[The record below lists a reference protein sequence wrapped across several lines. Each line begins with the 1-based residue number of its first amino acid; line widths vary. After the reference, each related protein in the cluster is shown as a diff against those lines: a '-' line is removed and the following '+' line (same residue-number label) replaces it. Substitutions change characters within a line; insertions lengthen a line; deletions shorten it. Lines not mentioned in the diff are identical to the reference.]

1 MIAHTVDMTDPQAI
15 RGMAKAPEKS
25 EDNPA
30 VLMLVRELIIGDTP
44 RISGE
49 NAEHLLALAAVE
61 DELPPIIVHHPTMRV
76 IDGVHRLRVAQSRND
91 ERILARYFH
100 GTEAEVFVLAVRSNI
115 AHGLPLSLTDRR
127 AAAARIIQ
135 SHRGW
140 SDRMVASV
148 TGLAAGT
155 VAGIRVMG
163 GGASEDGA
171 NQDRPGQ
178 DRARIGLDG
187 RVRPLDG
194 PERRMHAARLITENP
209 GITLRQVSQAAG
221 ISPETARDVRN
232 RLQQG
237 EDPVRARAGSKDT
250 GTQVWPERQ
259 KTSSPTVIGGLAM
272 AQAVERLKADPA
284 LRFSENGRI
293 LLRLLHAHLLEADD
307 WEKIGENIPPH
318 CSGVIAELADRCAR
332 MWQVLAEN
340 LERKSADIA

>member
-44 RISGE
+44 RMSGE
-49 NAEHLLALAAVE
+49 NAEHLLALAAVQ

-155 VAGIRVMG
+155 VAGIRMTG
-163 GGASEDGA
+163 GGPSKDGA
-171 NQDRPGQ
+171 SQDRPSQ

-194 PERRMHAARLITENP
+194 PERRMQAARLITENP

-221 ISPETARDVRN
+221 ISPETARDVRT
-232 RLQQG
+232 
-237 EDPVRARAGSKDT
+237 DCSK
-250 GTQVWPERQ
+250 ERI
-259 KTSSPTVIGGLAM
+259 PYGRGLA
-272 AQAVERLKADPA
+272 ARTRAPRC
-284 LRFSENGRI
+284 GR
-293 LLRLLHAHLLEADD
+293 
-307 WEKIGENIPPH
+307 
-318 CSGVIAELADRCAR
+318 SAR
-332 MWQVLAEN
+332 RPRV
-340 LERKSADIA
+340 RP